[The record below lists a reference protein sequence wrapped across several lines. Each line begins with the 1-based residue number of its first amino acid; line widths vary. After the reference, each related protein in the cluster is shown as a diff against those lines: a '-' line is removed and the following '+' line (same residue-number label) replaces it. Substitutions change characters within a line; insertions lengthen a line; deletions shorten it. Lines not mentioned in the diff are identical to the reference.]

1 MLYKSTRRLLSAL
14 LLAMTAQTTLWGQVL
29 RSDISLSD
37 PFVMADE
44 ATHRYYMTGTGGKLW
59 VSDDLELWTG
69 PTDMVSTPTTSWMGA
84 KPEIWAS
91 ELHQVDGKY
100 YNISTFTNKE
110 ITIDASGHP
119 RRAVHILRSNLPN
132 GTYTLLSDG
141 DETYLPAEKTTLDGT
156 LFTDTDGQR
165 YLLYCHEW
173 IQTGN
178 GTVEAIPLKADMT
191 GTEGEGTILFR
202 ARNATWNTGGV
213 TDGPFAFRTQ
223 TGRLGILWTSW
234 RGDLYVQGVAY
245 SESGTMKGPWQ
256 QQPLPITPD
265 QHGHGM
271 LFRTFDGQL
280 LMAIHSN
287 RNIDIDKQHFERH
300 PVFYVMDDSGDELR
314 AVMEYRR
321 DPSAA
326 NPASVVVANPGFDY
340 GKNGWTCTSKAQNQ
354 AIASN
359 QTGAITGNF
368 FENWDENSFIG
379 EICQELCVPNGTYQI
394 RAAAFRS
401 GVISSGLANA
411 ETVSLFANDETA
423 AVTTT
428 TPGYYNV
435 TVVVSDGKLRFG
447 LRSEKRNFK
456 WMGIDNVSINYY
468 GPASLTADDIMAAAE
483 QRVYFRSK
491 RDGKFLN
498 AGKSWGTQAILAE
511 HPLDFQLVELPDGRY
526 ALDSQLS
533 NGYTDHY
540 AGSNGYLDS
549 KPELFNIDYRE
560 DNVVTLSTNH
570 GSRYWGNSGS
580 EVVDTKITNG
590 NANAAQW
597 ELLSYDD
604 LLATLDSATPDQ
616 PVDATFLI
624 RCPNFGRNDTRLTAW
639 GDKVVSGGDV
649 TNQCAEA
656 PAESYNIR
664 QTVSGIPNGRYML
677 RVQGFYRYG
686 NEQNAKAAR
695 QGGTERLQAQV
706 FVNNTTKPLMS
717 IFETTGSIPNTLEDA
732 SAKFT
737 AGEYRQSLQTD
748 VSNNRLSLGVKKT
761 TGNNPP
767 DNWTVFDNFELY
779 YLGDTD
785 TAIRMEE
792 TGDSSQDLSP
802 RTQQAITT
810 YDLEGRRIARIDARR
825 GIYIVKSQDKTAC
838 KVFRQ

>member
-1 MLYKSTRRLLSAL
+1 MLYKSTRRILPTL
-14 LLAMTAQTTLWGQVL
+14 LLAIAAHTTLWGQVL

-59 VSDDLELWTG
+59 VSDDLELWTE
-69 PTDMVSTPTTSWMGA
+69 PTEMVSTPATSWMGA

-91 ELHQVDGKY
+91 ELHHVDGKY

-110 ITIDASGHP
+110 IIVDASGHP
-119 RRAVHILRSNLPN
+119 RRAVHILRSDLPN
-132 GTYTLLSDG
+132 GTYTLIDGG

-156 LFTDTDGQR
+156 LFTDIDGQR

-173 IQTGN
+173 IQSGN

-191 GTEGEGTILFR
+191 GTEGEGSILFR
-202 ARNATWNTGGV
+202 ARNASWNTGGV

-245 SESGTMKGPWQ
+245 SESGTMKGPWR

-287 RNIDIDKQHFERH
+287 KNIDVEKQHFERH
-300 PVFYVMDDSGDELR
+300 PVFYVMDDSGDDLR

-321 DPSAA
+321 NPNAA
-326 NPASVVVANPGFDY
+326 NPASVVVANPEFDY

-354 AIASN
+354 TIASN
-359 QTGAITGNF
+359 QSGAITGNF

-379 EICQELCVPNGTYQI
+379 EIYQELDVPNGTYQI
-394 RAAAFRS
+394 KAAAFRS
-401 GVISSGLANA
+401 GVTSSGSTNV
-411 ETVSLFANDETA
+411 ETVKLFANDETA
-423 AVTTT
+423 TVTTT
-428 TPGYYNV
+428 TPGYYRV

-447 LRSEKRNFK
+447 LRSEKRNYK

-468 GPASLTADDIMAAAE
+468 GPSSLSDDDILAASD

-498 AGKSWGTQAILAE
+498 AGKSWGTQAVLAE
-511 HPLDFQLVELPDGRY
+511 HPLDFLLVEQPDGRY
-526 ALDSQLS
+526 AIDSQLS
-533 NGYTDHY
+533 NDNTNHY

-549 KPELFNIDYRE
+549 KPALFTINHQE
-560 DNVVTLSTNH
+560 ENTVTLSTDH
-570 GSRYWGNSGS
+570 GSHYWGNSGS
-580 EVVDTKITNG
+580 EVVDTKMTYR
-590 NANAAQW
+590 NATAAQW
-597 ELLSYDD
+597 EQLSYNN
-604 LLATLDSATPDQ
+604 LLAMLDSATPNQ

-624 RCPNFGRNDTRLTAW
+624 KCPGFGRNDTRLTAW
-639 GDKVVSGGDV
+639 GENIVAGGDV

-664 QTVSGIPNGRYML
+664 QVISGVPNGHYIL

-686 NEQNAKAAR
+686 TQQNAEAAR
-695 QGGTERLQAQV
+695 QGGTEKLQAQL
-706 FVNNTTKPLMS
+706 FVNNTTQPLMS
-717 IFETTGSIPNTLEDA
+717 IFETTGSIPSTLDDA
-732 SAKFT
+732 SKKFM
-737 AGEYRQSLQTD
+737 AGEYQQSLEVD
-748 VSNNRLSLGVKKT
+748 VSNNRLSLGVKKA
-761 TGNNPP
+761 TGNNPA

-792 TGDSSQDLSP
+792 TGDSSQDLSQ
-802 RTQQAITT
+802 RTKQTVTT
-810 YDLEGRRIARIDARR
+810 YDLTGRKVAGKDAKR
-825 GIYIVKSQDKTAC
+825 GICIVKSLGKTTC
-838 KVFRQ
+838 KVLQQ